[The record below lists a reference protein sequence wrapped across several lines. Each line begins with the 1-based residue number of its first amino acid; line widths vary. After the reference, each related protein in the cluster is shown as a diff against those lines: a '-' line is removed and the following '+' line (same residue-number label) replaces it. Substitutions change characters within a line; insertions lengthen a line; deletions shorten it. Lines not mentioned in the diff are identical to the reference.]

1 MANRIKPVLSFMC
14 IGLFMLIAIS
24 SELLDEST
32 NTLILVKDCEE
43 MPAVT
48 GTLTITVQY
57 LDSYLEG
64 VEDATVNIY
73 ITHQILAEEI
83 TCIAEL
89 VDSRLITLYTNEFGR
104 CSYTLPE
111 SFTHTSTADLFR
123 VQVEVHPHPDDSV
136 YIPYYEETK
145 VAVYNVTDLDFF
157 KQAPKPL

>member
-64 VEDATVNIY
+64 VKMPRSIY
-73 ITHQILAEEI
+73 I
-83 TCIAEL
+83 
-89 VDSRLITLYTNEFGR
+89 SRIRYSLKK
-104 CSYTLPE
+104 LPALLN
-111 SFTHTSTADLFR
+111 S
-123 VQVEVHPHPDDSV
+123 
-136 YIPYYEETK
+136 
-145 VAVYNVTDLDFF
+145 
-157 KQAPKPL
+157 